1 MKKIFGIALLFIM
14 ISMMAV
20 GCSADGN
27 TGSPLDPEKPITV
40 TVWHYYNGNIKDK
53 FDALVSEF
61 NETKGIDLGIVVD
74 AQSQGDVGQ
83 LATAVYESASKSIGA
98 QPMPDIFA
106 AYPDNAFRV
115 HEITELVNL
124 ETYFTSSELEEYRAE
139 FLEEGRFLT
148 DKKLYILPIAKSSEN
163 LYVNGTLWK
172 EFAEANGFTQDT
184 LRTWEGLTEVAEIYY
199 ENTGKGFFGID
210 ANANYMLQAGM
221 QLGQELFEYD
231 AEGNAEFFMDE
242 KTGRKIWE
250 NYYIPY
256 IKGYFVKTGR
266 FSSDDAKTGTVLAY
280 TGSTAGASY
289 FPTEVTFSENDIIEI
304 EPLIL
309 PYPYFEEGTQY
320 AMQQGAGMCISRSDY
335 IHEYA
340 SAEFLKWFTQV
351 EQNTEFAVSTGY
363 FPVKNEALSKTALLG
378 AAENAEF
385 TNPAILASIEST
397 ITMFETYKFYNNPPF
412 IGSFEI
418 RELLESHL
426 YNKITSNLELLESA
440 GENRDIMIEEM
451 ISEASFMEW
460 FNALKM
466 DADQILN
473 P

>member
-1 MKKIFGIALLFIM
+1 
-14 ISMMAV
+14 
-20 GCSADGN
+20 
-27 TGSPLDPEKPITV
+27 
-40 TVWHYYNGNIKDK
+40 
-53 FDALVSEF
+53 
-61 NETKGIDLGIVVD
+61 
-74 AQSQGDVGQ
+74 
-83 LATAVYESASKSIGA
+83 
-98 QPMPDIFA
+98 
-106 AYPDNAFRV
+106 
-115 HEITELVNL
+115 
-124 ETYFTSSELEEYRAE
+124 
-139 FLEEGRFLT
+139 
-148 DKKLYILPIAKSSEN
+148 
-163 LYVNGTLWK
+163 
-172 EFAEANGFTQDT
+172 
-184 LRTWEGLTEVAEIYY
+184 
-199 ENTGKGFFGID
+199 
-210 ANANYMLQAGM
+210 
-221 QLGQELFEYD
+221 
-231 AEGNAEFFMDE
+231 MDE

-256 IKGYFVKTGR
+256 IKEYFVKTGR

-289 FPTEVTFSENDIIEI
+289 FPTEVTFSENEIIEI